1 MKVNR
6 GFVNRQREDRS
17 QPYYDKQALPVTA
30 GGIWNADVSFFQ
42 TVQNHPSAGNMSVA
56 GQLPAPKELV
66 VRAITVKPILA
77 IIGAAGTTAA
87 QWLPVAAGI
96 LLTDIVTLEAFGGMI
111 FYIADKEYLR
121 LPLYMVP
128 AGGGGYFSTTAAGAG
143 ANWGTPVS
151 FNRFK
156 LNIPLVIPMQQN
168 FRILV
173 PAPPIAPVA
182 FTGAGADT
190 VVLTIGLH
198 GDERRAVQ

>member
-1 MKVNR
+1 V
-6 GFVNRQREDRS
+6 S
-17 QPYYDKQALPVTA
+17 AA
-30 GGIWNADVSFFQ
+30 GIWNAETSFFQ
-42 TVQNHPSAGNMSVA
+42 VVQNHPSAGNMSVA

-66 VRAITVKPILA
+66 VRSVTVKPYLA
-77 IIGAAGTTAA
+77 IIGAAGVPAS

-96 LLTDIVTLEAFGGMI
+96 LLTDVMTLEAFGGMV

-128 AGGGGYFSTTAAGAG
+128 GGGGGSFSTTAAGAA
-143 ANWGTPVS
+143 ANWGTPFS

-156 LNIPLVIPMQQN
+156 LNLPLILPMQQN
-168 FRILV
+168 FRIV
-173 PAPPIAPVA
+173 IPAPPIAPVA

-190 VVLTIGLH
+190 VVITIGLH